1 MLEDKPYKVFLR
13 YVIPSILGLLAVSSA
28 SIIDGYFVGNY
39 VGSIGLASINIAYPV
54 FSILFGVGL
63 MFAVGS
69 SVMAGKLL
77 GEKRINEA
85 QNLFSKALISI
96 ILFSIIACGLVYL
109 SIDNLLALLNIQ
121 DELLSSASIYLSI
134 MVIFLPFIMVGIV
147 VDYFV
152 RVDENPYLS
161 FLALVSIALSNIGL
175 DYLLIVVYDYGLHG
189 AAWATGISY
198 TTMIF
203 ILIPHFFRSLS
214 TLRLIKP
221 SGSFRIIFTALKNG
235 VSEFINES
243 SAGITVMIFNFM
255 MIRYLGASGVAAYT
269 IVSYFTMVSIMISF
283 AISDG
288 IQPIISKN
296 YGAKEYKRI
305 ASFFKLGIITI
316 LGFAILLVALVLSYP
331 EALVNIFLDSNSG
344 DTKAITVEFL
354 HYTWIAFLF
363 VGLNI
368 LITSYLT
375 SIHQPF
381 ASASISIARSLILP
395 IFFVTLLAYYF
406 GVVGVYLALPFSE
419 LSTFVIAVVL
429 FRRFSLQAS
438 KPTSQKQTPK

>member
-1 MLEDKPYKVFLR
+1 MLEDRAYKVFLR
-13 YVIPSILGLLAVSSA
+13 YVIPSILGLLAISSA

-39 VGSIGLASINIAYPV
+39 VGSIGLASINIAYPI

-77 GEKRINEA
+77 GEKQIAQA
-85 QNLFSKALISI
+85 QNLFSKALIAI
-96 ILFSIIACGLVYL
+96 TLFSIIACGLVYL
-109 SIDNLLALLNIQ
+109 NIDNLLTLLNIQ
-121 DELLSSASIYLSI
+121 DELQRSAYIYLSI
-134 MVIFLPFIMVGIV
+134 VVIFLPFIMIGIV

-152 RVDENPYLS
+152 RVDENPNLS
-161 FLALVSIALSNIGL
+161 FLALISIALSNVGL

-203 ILIPHFFRSLS
+203 ILLPHFFRSKS

-221 SGSFRIIFTALKNG
+221 IGSFRIIFTALKNG

-255 MIRYLGASGVAAYT
+255 MIAYLGASGVAAYT

-288 IQPIISKN
+288 IQPIISKH
-296 YGAKEYKRI
+296 YGAKEFKRI
-305 ASFFKLGIITI
+305 ASFFRLGVITV
-316 LGFAILLVALVLSYP
+316 LGFATLLVALVLSYP
-331 EALVNIFLDSNSG
+331 EVLADIFLDSKSG
-344 DTKAITVEFL
+344 ETKAITVEFL
-354 HYTWIAFLF
+354 HYTWLAFLF

-368 LITSYLT
+368 LMTSYLT
-375 SIHQPF
+375 AIHQPF
-381 ASASISIARSLILP
+381 ASATISIARSLILP
-395 IFFVTLLAYYF
+395 IFFVTLLSHYF
-406 GVVGVYLALPFSE
+406 GVIGVYIALPFSE
-419 LSTFVIAVVL
+419 LVTFVIAFGL
-429 FRRFSLQAS
+429 FRRLRLS
-438 KPTSQKQTPK
+438 T